1 MFEALKSTPQA
12 TTTIA
17 IDRRRRRMAG
27 ARRLAAKRCWEALAP
42 FTVAWRYRELILA
55 VLRRQLAER
64 FRGSLFGW
72 AWAIAGPLITLAIY
86 TVTFTGAIRLPIESA
101 RGGAMNYALSTFIG
115 LIIFNLCAE
124 LCYRAPLLLHE
135 HATYIK
141 TSIFPSETIA
151 WTAVLRA
158 LVYAGISVVVL
169 LVFELAL
176 NGSLPPTVLLLPFLV
191 LPLVPFLLG
200 VVWFLAA
207 LGAFTRD
214 VAFLMITIVPVLM
227 FATPVFYRVSDLPDG
242 LRILVYLN
250 PIGTVIEMA
259 RSLLL
264 VGAPPSGLL
273 YAAFVVGAL
282 AVCRCG
288 YAVFERYKGIV
299 VDVI

>member
-124 LCYRAPLLLHE
+124 LCYRAPLLVHE

-141 TSIFPSETIA
+141 TSILTSETIGG
-151 WTAVLRA
+151 TA
-158 LVYAGISVVVL
+158 
-169 LVFELAL
+169 
-176 NGSLPPTVLLLPFLV
+176 LLLPFLV

-200 VVWFLAA
+200 VVCFLAA

-264 VGAPPSGLL
+264 VGAPPSALL